1 MHQRQGERSPW
12 KDYWSHLG
20 TRMTVSYVLVTV
32 GAALIGE
39 LLMVF
44 ILFAVQE
51 PSSAN
56 SARSIILL
64 YGWFKYGWLK
74 GALVLLMVTIPI
86 GTFFG
91 FITTR
96 KLVQRVQR
104 LVTATTHFARGDY
117 TYRVQCSKGDEIGQL
132 EHHFNRMVAQLAE
145 SNEQRQTLIE
155 QNARLSER
163 ARIARDLHDSIK
175 QHLFA
180 VSMQVGAALSHVDHD
195 GQETRTH
202 LLEADTLTYQ
212 AQQELTALIQELR
225 PSLLQVK
232 GLAGALSE
240 HIVMWSRLNDIKAE
254 TSIEDVG
261 VLPAPTEEALFRIGQ
276 EALSNVARHSEATMV
291 RVELAR
297 KDDQITQTITDNGH
311 GFDPA
316 QREPRGL
323 GLQSMR
329 ERIDCIGGT
338 IQVCSKSGS
347 GTQVIVCCPAGQN
360 YINSLGKKQEVSHE

>member
-1 MHQRQGERSPW
+1 MHQRPGKRPLWRE
-12 KDYWSHLG
+12 YWSRLG

-39 LLMVF
+39 LSMLL
-44 ILFAVQE
+44 ILFTIQE
-51 PSSAN
+51 PPSAD
-56 SARSIILL
+56 SVRSLILL

-74 GALVLLMVTIPI
+74 SVLFLLVVTVPI
-86 GTFFG
+86 GVFFG

-104 LVTATTHFARGDY
+104 LVKATTHFASGDY
-117 TYRVQCSKGDEIGQL
+117 TYRVPCSKSDEIGQL
-132 EHHFNRMVAQLAE
+132 EHYFNRMVAQLAE

-180 VSMQVGAALSHVDHD
+180 VSMQVGAALSHVDQD
-195 GQETRTH
+195 SQVARTH
-202 LLEADTLTYQ
+202 LLEADMLTYQ
-212 AQQELTALIQELR
+212 AQQELTTLIQELR
-225 PSLLQVK
+225 PSPLQAK
-232 GLAGALSE
+232 GLVDALSE
-240 HIVMWSRLNDIKAE
+240 HLVMWSRLNDIKAE

-261 VLPAPTEEALFRIGQ
+261 VLPIPTEEALFRIGQ
-276 EALSNVARHSEATMV
+276 EALSNVARHSGATMV

-297 KDDQITQTITDNGH
+297 KEDQITQTITDNGQ
-311 GFDPA
+311 GFDST
-316 QREPRGL
+316 QRESRGL

-338 IQVCSKSGS
+338 IQVHSKSGS
-347 GTQVIVCCPAGQN
+347 GTQVMVCCPAGQN
-360 YINSLGKKQEVSHE
+360 YIKSLGKKQEVSHE